1 MFNEKIHYNW
11 PFSIAMLNYQ
21 RVSSVIVLFVS
32 FPVIFCLTQEK
43 WKIND
48 QVVSGVN
55 PAYMEV
61 SSRCFKSFVCPSVI
75 HADSTYL
82 WKPWPMEIDD
92 LPMKNGLIW
101 WCSIKSPWKSP
112 WKSHYMK
119 SWVSGSNR
127 EVHPHWAA
135 PPCAA
140 QLFCGRPAWPAVVAD
155 GGRPWEWPANFPQK
169 TSLMLS

>member
-1 MFNEKIHYNW
+1 M
-11 PFSIAMLNYQ
+11 
-21 RVSSVIVLFVS
+21 IVLFVS
-32 FPVIFCLTQEK
+32 FPVILCLTQEK

-92 LPMKNGLIW
+92 LP
-101 WCSIKSPWKSP
+101 
-112 WKSHYMK
+112 
-119 SWVSGSNR
+119 
-127 EVHPHWAA
+127 
-135 PPCAA
+135 
-140 QLFCGRPAWPAVVAD
+140 
-155 GGRPWEWPANFPQK
+155 
-169 TSLMLS
+169 